1 MFSFFKSS
9 KKPVESPDSSDEVV
23 APSPSQQQE
32 DDFIMIEGRNRRQP
46 LNPYQQQSGGVY
58 PSLDN
63 NTSAYGGNVIG
74 PHPSSQTAVR
84 RQDSNANFH
93 YLQGVP
99 FKLSSEID
107 TGADSTE
114 VQRIQVDEILASLT
128 RMMEMTADYEFKLE
142 QSTLS
147 HWFLRWRTKQLNIG
161 LILILNAI

>member
-1 MFSFFKSS
+1 MFSFFKSN
-9 KKPVESPDSSDEVV
+9 KKHSPVESPDSSDEVV
-23 APSPSQQQE
+23 APSPSQQQD

-46 LNPYQQQSGGVY
+46 LSPYQQSGGVY
-58 PSLDN
+58 PSLDG
-63 NTSAYGGNVIG
+63 TGAYGGNIG
-74 PHPSSQTAVR
+74 GPYPSSHPGPVK

-128 RMMEMTADYEFKLE
+128 RMMEMSADYEFKLE
-142 QSTLS
+142 QSTVS
-147 HWFLRWRTKQLNIG
+147 Q
-161 LILILNAI
+161 